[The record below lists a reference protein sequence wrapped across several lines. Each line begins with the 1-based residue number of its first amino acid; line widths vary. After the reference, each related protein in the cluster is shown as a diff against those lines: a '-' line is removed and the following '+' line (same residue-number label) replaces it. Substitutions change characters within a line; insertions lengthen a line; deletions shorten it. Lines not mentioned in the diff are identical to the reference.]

1 MLQPFRRKLALVD
14 QETDALLRE
23 LICEHLGLL
32 PEALSSEGSAIDA
45 VTLDEPDA
53 HAMAGRE
60 GDRQTPDRQVVP
72 FVRCRLVPA
81 KQTRGQLLRAAAL
94 SPYETQLI
102 VEEAKRAGTGS
113 RLTLEL
119 ADIPDA
125 SVCDAVREHLS
136 PLTRRGIQVR
146 VRCDRGECRH
156 GTPGAAA

>member
-1 MLQPFRRKLALVD
+1 MQPFRRKLALVD
-14 QETDALLRE
+14 QDTDAILRE
-23 LICEHLGLL
+23 LICQHLGLL
-32 PEALSSEGSAIDA
+32 PEALSSDGSAIDA

-53 HAMAGRE
+53 HAMAEIDR
-60 GDRQTPDRQVVP
+60 DRQAPDRQAVP

-81 KQTRGQLLRAAAL
+81 KRTRGQLLRAVAL

-102 VEEAKRAGTGS
+102 VEDALRAGTGA

-119 ADIPDA
+119 ADVPDA
-125 SVCDAVREHLS
+125 SVCDAVREQLS